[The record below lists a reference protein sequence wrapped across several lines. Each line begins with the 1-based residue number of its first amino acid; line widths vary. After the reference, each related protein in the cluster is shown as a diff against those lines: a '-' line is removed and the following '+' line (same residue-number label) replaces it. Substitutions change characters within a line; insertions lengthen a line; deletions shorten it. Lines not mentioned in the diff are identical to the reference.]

1 MKNFENFKQLK
12 DAVGITNRTD
22 RPTAKKLRESGE
34 EIVAETP
41 TLSVYKNGYF
51 ICTEGDH
58 STVFGVHEIKFL
70 DYGENECTQKHIKIY
85 DLDNL
90 PWEVVLDKIGNDR
103 LMHNAEVRDEAH
115 SNGCVDDEESEAK
128 LNAQGRPGVHRES
141 KVPYTD
147 FVEDMIAEQE
157 REQKLRML
165 AAAKKTLTENE
176 LRVISL
182 YYDVVQRTEAD
193 VARILTEE
201 KSDGGKVSQQAVHKT
216 LARAIKKLRKY
227 FDESGC

>member
-12 DAVGITNRTD
+12 DAVGITTRTD

-34 EIVAETP
+34 EIIAETP

-51 ICTEGDH
+51 ICTEGDY

-70 DYGENECTQKHIKIY
+70 DYGDDECTKKRIKIF
-85 DLDNL
+85 DLDSL

-103 LMHNAEVRDEAH
+103 LMHNADVRDEAH
-115 SNGCVDDEESEAK
+115 LSGCVDDEESEAK
-128 LNAQGRPGVHRES
+128 VNAQGNPGVRRAP
-141 KVPYTD
+141 KVPYYD
-147 FVEDMIAEQE
+147 FVEDMIAKQE
-157 REQKLRML
+157 HEQKLKTLRAGM
-165 AAAKKTLTENE
+165 KTLTENE
-176 LRVISL
+176 RRVVTL
-182 YYDVVQRTEAD
+182 YYDNRTEAE

-201 KSDGGKVSQQAVHKT
+201 KTDGGKVSQQAVHKT
-216 LARAIKKLRKY
+216 LTRAIKKLRKY

>member
-12 DAVGITNRTD
+12 DAVGITTRTD

-51 ICTEGDH
+51 ICTDGSH
-58 STVFGVHEIKFL
+58 STVFGVHEVKYLDFGQDVTTNKRIKFSEL
-70 DYGENECTQKHIKIY
+70 D
-85 DLDNL
+85 DL
-90 PWEVVLDKIGNDR
+90 PWDYVLDTIGEYR
-103 LMHNAEVRDEAH
+103 LNHNADVRNEAH
-115 SNGCVDDEESEAK
+115 RAGNVDDEESEAK
-128 LNAQGRPGVHRES
+128 LNAQGNPGVHRQS

-147 FVEDMIAEQE
+147 FVEEMIAEQE
-157 REQKLRML
+157 HEQKLKTLRAGM
-165 AAAKKTLTENE
+165 KTLTENE
-176 LRVISL
+176 RRVVTL
-182 YYDVVQRTEAD
+182 YYDNRTEAE

-201 KSDGGKVSQQAVHKT
+201 KTDGGKVSQQAVHKT
-216 LARAIKKLRKY
+216 LTRAIKKLRKY